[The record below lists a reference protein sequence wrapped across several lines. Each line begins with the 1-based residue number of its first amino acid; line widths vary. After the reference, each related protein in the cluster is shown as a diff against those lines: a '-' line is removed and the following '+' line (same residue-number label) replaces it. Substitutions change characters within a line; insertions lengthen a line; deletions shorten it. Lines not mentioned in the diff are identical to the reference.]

1 MLFPSLFPFLLTS
14 GEADTTTYDLIQAFG
29 ESSLDEWKFDNTV
42 IEDSVLLQHGETT
55 RPEFGINTIMLMP
68 FENNLDAGNFPTN
81 DKPVTHWRLLRR
93 VFGTTQFYE
102 IGLIENNNT
111 NIFYDTSC
119 AAQTSYEYAIQSV
132 SNGTRGNA
140 VITDAIGEQG
150 EPLEAIEV
158 SYFGWKLSSI
168 DYNPDIPTG
177 TIYSFIVGNETEDIP
192 TNVARTEYTSS
203 YAIFPTVEYGLSK
216 YRTGGLTTM
225 PYNCDAGVISF
236 GGKVEREALEAFLTN
251 GEPKILKNGEGL
263 VIVCDV
269 FNVSI
274 KYMDEL
280 SNANYTQP
288 YTVSF
293 QFMEIASEAEI

>member
-29 ESSLDEWKFDNTV
+29 ESYLDEWKFDNIV

-102 IGLIENNNT
+102 LGIIVNDNT
-111 NIFYDTSC
+111 NIFYDTSVK
-119 AAQTSYEYAIQSV
+119 ANEKVEYAIQSV

-140 VITDAIGEQG
+140 VVTEAIGEQG

-168 DYNPDIPTG
+168 DYNPDIPIG
-177 TIYSFIVGNETEDIP
+177 TVYSFVVGNETEDIR
-192 TNVARTEYTSS
+192 NVIARTSYESAYSKFVKVERGVSEYHEGSM
-203 YAIFPTVEYGLSK
+203 
-216 YRTGGLTTM
+216 TTM
-225 PYNCDAGVISF
+225 PFDCQSGLFVFGNYNSR
-236 GGKVEREALEAFLTN
+236 KALEAFLN
-251 GEPKILKNGEGL
+251 DGEPKILKNGSGD
-263 VIVCDV
+263 VYVVDV
-269 FNVSI
+269 FDVSI
-274 KYMDEL
+274 KLDDIL
-280 SNANYTQP
+280 CNPDYTQP

-293 QFMEIASEAEI
+293 SWIEIEEGV